1 MSEALLLLYM
11 LVNAFACGFLACVL
25 FGRDV

>member
-11 LVNAFACGFLACVL
+11 LVNAFTCGFLACL
-25 FGRDV
+25 MFGRDV

>member
-1 MSEALLLLYM
+1 MTEALLLLGM
-11 LVNAFACGFLACVL
+11 LVNAFVCGFLACLL